1 MLNHYHMA
9 NEPPPRDT
17 LFSYLLTQE
26 LFEDAQEISVDRRV
40 VSAGVVLAAI
50 GLDYRDLDPFSDHR
64 IEPSAQG
71 HQDGRLVEIIVL
83 ISVLIIRVMRRL
95 AGPSGNARHG
105 HKD

>member
-50 GLDYRDLDPFSDHR
+50 GMGCVHIDTCLRVPAVKARVNVNATLDPL
-64 IEPSAQG
+64 EY
-71 HQDGRLVEIIVL
+71 
-83 ISVLIIRVMRRL
+83 
-95 AGPSGNARHG
+95 
-105 HKD
+105 